1 MSRRVVVAMLV
12 VDVVKGALCPATTP
26 VSGAGCAGVG
36 KWRAR
41 GLLPNLDPAK
51 NVPEAAL
58 SQRPPP
64 RTRR

>member
-1 MSRRVVVAMLV
+1 MPSDDAS
-12 VDVVKGALCPATTP
+12 

-36 KWRAR
+36 KRRAR